1 MGSLSTK
8 YLRLRSPFPEGL
20 CLLCLCFALRATA
33 QQPVVVQPVPVAPAT
48 ASDMHLFGLKPFYKD
63 SLSAT
68 GALRQAV
75 QKLRKEARLEAS
87 VDSVHFNADTLWAWL
102 YPGPKYEWVSLRN
115 GGIPEDF
122 LSKSGF
128 REKLFRGK
136 TFNFQELVKIEE
148 QLLKTAEN
156 SGYPF
161 AAVYLDSIAVAE
173 GKVEACLM
181 LNKGPAV
188 FWDSLQVSGGVK
200 ISNAYLANYLGIKKD
215 QPYSRKTLLKSKD
228 RLRDLPFLREKQNAQ
243 VTFTGRQA
251 NLHFF
256 LEKKNASR
264 FDFLLGLLPDN
275 TRPEK
280 KLILTGTFNT
290 ELLNAFGR
298 GERLMLA
305 FERLRPQ
312 TQKLDLAFAYPYL
325 LDLPFGLETGFQQY
339 KLDSSYTDITG
350 NIGVQYLLQG
360 GNYLKAFWNSTASN
374 LIEVDT
380 ASLASG
386 NAPDQLDVTKTDFGL
401 ELLLQKLDYRYNPR
415 KGFSVLLRGSA
426 GNRQIRRNQA
436 ILNVSESF
444 YDTLPERSFRFV
456 AEGHLRAFLPV
467 SQRSTVM
474 AGLKGAWLISED
486 PIYRNEQY
494 RIGGSRQLRGFDEE
508 SIFAT
513 AYAILTLEYRL
524 LTGQNSHF
532 YTFADWAWLEDSRSG
547 EPTRY
552 DRPLGF
558 GAGMNFETSAGIFSL
573 GLAFGKRKNAPADFQ
588 NPKVHFGYVSL
599 F

>member
-1 MGSLSTK
+1 MNSFSKK
-8 YLRLRSPFPEGL
+8 YLFCRSPFLEGL
-20 CLLCLCFALRATA
+20 CLLCFFFALRATA
-33 QQPVVVQPVPVAPAT
+33 QQPVVVQLLPVSPAT
-48 ASDMHLFGLKPFYKD
+48 AEQLRVFDVKPFYKD
-63 SLSAT
+63 SLSALN
-68 GALRQAV
+68 ALQAAV
-75 QKLRKEARLEAS
+75 AKLRKEAWLEAS
-87 VDSVHFNADTLWAWL
+87 VDSFTYRSDTLKAWV
-102 YPGPKYEWVSLRN
+102 YSGPRYEWVSLRN
-115 GGIPEDF
+115 GGIPDEF

-128 REKLFRGK
+128 REKLFKGK
-136 TFNFQELVKIEE
+136 TFNFQELAKIEE

-156 SGYPF
+156 NGYPF
-161 AAVYLDSIAVAE
+161 AAVYLDSIFIAE
-173 GKVEACLM
+173 GKVQACLM
-181 LNKGPAV
+181 LDKGEAV
-188 FWDSLQVSGGVK
+188 FWDSLQVSGDVK
-200 ISNAYLANYLGIKKD
+200 ISNTYLSNYLGIKKGE
-215 QPYSRKTLLKSKD
+215 PYSRKTLLKSKD
-228 RLRDLPFLREKQNAQ
+228 RLRDLPFLREKQNVQ
-243 VTFTGRQA
+243 VTFTGQQA
-251 NLHFF
+251 DLRFF
-256 LEKKNASR
+256 LEKKKASR

-275 TRPEK
+275 TRPER

-312 TQKLDLAFAYPYL
+312 TQKLDLAFSYPYL
-325 LDLPFGLETGFQQY
+325 LDLPFGVEASFHQF

-360 GNYLKAFWNSTASN
+360 GNYLKTFWNSTASN

-380 ASLASG
+380 ASLAAG
-386 NAPDQLDVTKTDFGL
+386 KAPDQLDVTKTDFGL
-401 ELLLQKLDYRYNPR
+401 ELLLQRLDYRYNPR
-415 KGFSVLLRGSA
+415 KGFSILLRGSA
-426 GNRQIRRNQA
+426 GNRRIRRNQA
-436 ILNVSESF
+436 ILNISESF

-456 AEGHLRAFLPV
+456 AEGHLQAFLPL
-467 SQRSTVM
+467 SQRSTLM
-474 AGLKGAWLISED
+474 SGLKGAWLISED

-513 AYAILTLEYRL
+513 AYAIFTLEYRL
-524 LTGQNSHF
+524 LTGQNSYF
-532 YTFADWAWLEDSRSG
+532 YTFADGAWLKDSRAG
-547 EPTRY
+547 QPTRY

-558 GAGMNFETSAGIFSL
+558 GAGMTFETSAGIFSL